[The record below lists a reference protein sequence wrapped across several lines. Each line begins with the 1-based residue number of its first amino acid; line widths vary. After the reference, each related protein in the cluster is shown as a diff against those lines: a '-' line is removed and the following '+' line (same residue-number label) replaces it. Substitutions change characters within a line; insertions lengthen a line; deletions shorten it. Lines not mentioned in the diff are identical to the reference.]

1 MGKTAWV
8 AGATGVVGNHL
19 IELLNQNPAYTEVV
33 AFVRQP
39 LPERWK
45 NLSKVTQ
52 WPVNYQ
58 ELKTASVNAHVDDLF
73 CALGSTTKKTP
84 DKKEYYQIDV
94 QYPLNFAALGTQHG
108 ASYYGLVSSHGANP
122 RALSY
127 YLKMKGELEDKLSKH
142 VYPHIAI
149 ARPSLL
155 RGQRDEFRLLEHL
168 SGFVMGQMPGNY
180 KAIKPIDVA
189 AALIEAANNGK
200 NNLEFLPSKSMQNES
215 KKYEI

>member
-142 VYPHIAI
+142 AYPHIAI

-155 RGQRDEFRLLEHL
+155 KGQRDEFRLLEHL